1 MCCAELRNPRQTQ
14 LPPGTATGRGR
25 KSSGGLFPI
34 RVVRGPYPG
43 MHDDR
48 AERLRQRELLRKAE
62 AEQQTLA
69 ARCGFL
75 RRFELEADPDR
86 QLPEEERRARGV
98 ALRREYMRKLA
109 AKSAR
114 VRKERS
120 LRLRIGD
127 RQRDSAAGPSPSRL
141 QTRAGAS
148 EGRRAGDERGTVR
161 RRAAADLYGR
171 WRITRMD
178 LWEQHDVELFGPA
191 ITELDEDGTGTMAFE
206 FVVASLD
213 HRAGDRVGVP
223 AIEFSWDGSDGRS
236 RATGRGGSP
245 GPNVTRSSVTSSS
258 TSPPLTPPS
267 PPCALPPVGSEAW
280 RKITA
285 VEISRPATRNR
296 GRRAGDG
303 APTANRSS
311 DQCLTMSGTLRQSV
325 IARLAALDGR
335 PPCGQ
340 NRQLRMVFSGRVR
353 RTGRADTG

>member
-1 MCCAELRNPRQTQ
+1 MQ
-14 LPPGTATGRGR
+14 
-25 KSSGGLFPI
+25 
-34 RVVRGPYPG
+34 
-43 MHDDR
+43 DDR

-62 AEQQTLA
+62 AEEQTLA

-141 QTRAGAS
+141 QTRTGAS
-148 EGRRAGDERGTVR
+148 EGRGAGDEHGSVG

-178 LWEQHDVELFGPA
+178 GWEQHDVELFGPA
-191 ITELDEDGTGTMAFE
+191 IMELDEDGTGTMAFE

-213 HRAGDRVGVP
+213 HRASDRGGVP

-236 RATGRGGSP
+236 RATGRGWIA
-245 GPNVTRSSVTSSS
+245 RAKCDQSSVTSSS

-267 PPCALPPVGSEAW
+267 PPCASPPVGSAAW
-280 RKITA
+280 GEDHA
-285 VEISRPATRNR
+285 LEISAGHPNR

-303 APTANRSS
+303 ATTADWSPDPRP
-311 DQCLTMSGTLRQSV
+311 TMSGTLRQSV
-325 IARLAALDGR
+325 IARLAAVGR
-335 PPCGQ
+335 QAAVRTEPAVPHG
-340 NRQLRMVFSGRVR
+340 RQSGDSG
-353 RTGRADTG
+353 T